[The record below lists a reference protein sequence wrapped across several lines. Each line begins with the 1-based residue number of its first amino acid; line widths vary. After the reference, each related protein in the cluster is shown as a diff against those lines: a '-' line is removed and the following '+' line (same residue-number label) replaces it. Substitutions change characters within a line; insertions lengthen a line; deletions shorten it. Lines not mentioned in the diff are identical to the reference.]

1 MTRNP
6 SKNKQRPYTIINCAM
21 SLDGKIA
28 LPSGKPIKLSSLEDF
43 KRVHELLNYCD
54 AVLVGIN
61 TVLMDDPKLTVKDEF
76 VAKVKN
82 PIRIILDTKGRTPQN
97 ALILNGLAPTLIVMD
112 KKYKAK
118 GAKFKNAENAEVLY
132 CATDS
137 TGNIK
142 LDELLII
149 LKNRGIENLLVEGG
163 ETVIYNFLKNQLVDE
178 LYIYISNIIVGGTTG
193 PTLAGGIGAKSMD
206 DVIKLQLLSYERLGE
221 GILLKF
227 LV

>member
-1 MTRNP
+1 
-6 SKNKQRPYTIINCAM
+6 M

-28 LPSGKPIKLSSLEDF
+28 LPSRKPIKLSSLEDF
-43 KRVHELLNYCD
+43 KRVHELRNFCD

-82 PIRIILDTKGRTPQN
+82 PIRIVLDTKGRTPQN

-112 KKYKAK
+112 KKYKVN
-118 GAKFKNAENAEVLY
+118 GAKFKNAEVQY

-142 LDELLII
+142 LDELLMI
-149 LKNRGIENLLVEGG
+149 LKKRGIENLLVEGG
-163 ETVIYNFLKNQLVDE
+163 ETVIYNFLRNQLVDE

-193 PTLAGGIGAKSMD
+193 PTLAGGIGAISMD

>member
-1 MTRNP
+1 
-6 SKNKQRPYTIINCAM
+6 M

-43 KRVHELLNYCD
+43 KRVHELRNYCD

-76 VAKVKN
+76 VTKVKN
-82 PIRIILDTKGRTPQN
+82 PIRIILDTKGQTPKN
-97 ALILNGLAPTLIVMD
+97 ALVLNGLAPTLIVMD

-118 GAKFKNAENAEVLY
+118 GAKFKNVENAEVLY
-132 CATDS
+132 YATDS

-142 LDELLII
+142 LDELLMN

-206 DVIKLQLLSYERLGE
+206 EVIKLQLLSLERLGE

-227 LV
+227 LI